1 MSNTVIKTYPAPDFT
16 LLNEMAEG
24 DHEFFMEILGLFL
37 ENAPLMVKSIKE
49 SAASGD
55 FNSLRFSSHKILSDL
70 HVVGLNYAT
79 GTVEQIEKDAAMG
92 RVDSELVEKA
102 VQMINYGIEDL
113 KKIR

>member
-1 MSNTVIKTYPAPDFT
+1 MTQSVNKRYPEPDFS
-16 LLNEMAEG
+16 LLNEIVEG
-24 DHEFFMEILGLFL
+24 DHDFFMEILALFL
-37 ENAPLMVKSIKE
+37 ENAPVMVKSIEE

-55 FNSLRFSSHKILSDL
+55 FSTLRFSSHKILSDL
-70 HVVGLNYAT
+70 HIVGLNYSIDI
-79 GTVEQIEKDAAMG
+79 VERIEKDAAMG